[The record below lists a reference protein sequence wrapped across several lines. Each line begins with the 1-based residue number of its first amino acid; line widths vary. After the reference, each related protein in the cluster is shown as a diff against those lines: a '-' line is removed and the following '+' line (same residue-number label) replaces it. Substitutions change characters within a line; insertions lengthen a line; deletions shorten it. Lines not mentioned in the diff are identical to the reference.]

1 MGNQQESTN
10 AINSFAA
17 FLAMWGQL
25 GEGADNIKQELTD
38 LSRLLKPLCEVE
50 ENNDIADKDCTRVQ
64 KAFSDQSHQWNYVCG
79 CAKVAYTNVE
89 SGQKC

>member
-1 MGNQQESTN
+1 MENQQESTN
-10 AINSFAA
+10 ALNSFAA

-50 ENNDIADKDCTRVQ
+50 GNNGIAD
-64 KAFSDQSHQWNYVCG
+64 
-79 CAKVAYTNVE
+79 
-89 SGQKC
+89 